1 MDKKKSLYQEAV
13 LDALQVKELAIKEAQ
28 NNVIDALTPRI
39 REFVEK
45 ELLMPS
51 DEECVDSEECIEV
64 TPIDAINVIADEQ
77 PIQPKTIETLP
88 DVPPVPV
95 AQEFNELDQLD
106 PILVPLVDAIKL
118 NDPISIATSII
129 DVVKQISR
137 LQQTT
142 PSIKETKT
150 FNRRINRLSNGL
162 ENIYGYVQSTVSN
175 SELRSKVCEQLDK
188 NFNELKQLREEMMK
202 NKKQLREDN
211 EQALKV
217 DTDTTQNDDKKT
229 VSLNIDVPTDLANQI
244 VDALGDIEISLE
256 DEDESAEEATEE
268 TTETETEES
277 SEEVPEEATSEEET
291 ADDETV
297 EIVDDEEENKEEL
310 QLNGRQFSDDT
321 IVEIDESVLQN
332 ELKRLRSIKEACSTG
347 AVQGVAAKDE
357 VKKEDDE
364 EILLDKAEAT
374 KKESIERS
382 LARES
387 RIQRIAKLNGSRLQ
401 KEGAVAKQAK
411 DAKRYAQIKASY
423 LTEVKN
429 FNESVE
435 RVKQLTGLLSEITN
449 VRSNSDVKASSTR
462 TKLAETNLNNVKL
475 QYANKLLST
484 QNISTAEKYKIVE
497 SLEAA
502 KTVDEAKT
510 IYESSV
516 KSLTA
521 KDKSKDVVSE
531 GVGSA
536 SRISR
541 SSGVSKQINEGIDV
555 ARWQLLAGIK

>member
-51 DEECVDSEECIEV
+51 DEESVDNEECIEV
-64 TPIDAINVIADEQ
+64 TPIDAINIIADEQ

-88 DVPPVPV
+88 DVPPMPV
-95 AQEFNELDQLD
+95 TQEFNELDQLD

-162 ENIYGYVQSTVSN
+162 ENIYGYVQNTVSN

-211 EQALKV
+211 EQALEV

-277 SEEVPEEATSEEET
+277 SEEAPEEATSEEET

-332 ELKRLRSIKEACSTG
+332 ELKRLRSVKEACSTG
-347 AVQGVAAKDE
+347 VVQGATTKDE

-364 EILLDKAEAT
+364 EILLDKAEAS

-429 FNESVE
+429 FNESVK
-435 RVKQLTGLLSEITN
+435 RAKQLTGLLSETTN

-484 QNISTAEKYKIVE
+484 QNISTVEKYKIVE

-516 KSLTA
+516 KSLTT
-521 KDKSKDVVSE
+521 KDKNKDVVSE

>member
-1 MDKKKSLYQEAV
+1 VKNRIFSYILILTLLIVTAGCGSKKQA
-13 LDALQVKELAIKEAQ
+13 ELNTQDVVETTAADI
-28 NNVIDALTPRI
+28 ALT
-39 REFVEK
+39 EK
-45 ELLMPS
+45 Q
-51 DEECVDSEECIEV
+51 
-64 TPIDAINVIADEQ
+64 T
-77 PIQPKTIETLP
+77 ET
-88 DVPPVPV
+88 
-95 AQEFNELDQLD
+95 E
-106 PILVPLVDAIKL
+106 
-118 NDPISIATSII
+118 
-129 DVVKQISR
+129 
-137 LQQTT
+137 
-142 PSIKETKT
+142 SIKETE
-150 FNRRINRLSNGL
+150 S
-162 ENIYGYVQSTVSN
+162 ENI
-175 SELRSKVCEQLDK
+175 
-188 NFNELKQLREEMMK
+188 
-202 NKKQLREDN
+202 
-211 EQALKV
+211 
-217 DTDTTQNDDKKT
+217 
-229 VSLNIDVPTDLANQI
+229 
-244 VDALGDIEISLE
+244 
-256 DEDESAEEATEE
+256 
-268 TTETETEES
+268 TEES
-277 SEEVPEEATSEEET
+277 SEEAPEEVASEEEAT
-291 ADDETV
+291 DDETV
-297 EIVDDEEENKEEL
+297 EIVDDEDENKEELQL

-321 IVEIDESVLQN
+321 IVEIDESVLQD

-347 AVQGVAAKDE
+347 AVQGAAAKDE

-497 SLEAA
+497 SLETA

-516 KSLTA
+516 KSLTT